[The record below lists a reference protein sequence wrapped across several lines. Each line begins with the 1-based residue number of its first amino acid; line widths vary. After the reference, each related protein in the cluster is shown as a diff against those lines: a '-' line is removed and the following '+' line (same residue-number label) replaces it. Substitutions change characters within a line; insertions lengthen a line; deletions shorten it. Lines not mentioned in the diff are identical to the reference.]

1 MKMTALFFAILLF
14 LGIQQVQAGNSETIE
29 VTQIEK
35 EIVAQE
41 LEKEAESD
49 KHDSKTK
56 EFLKKIANVFKG
68 SRGSQEVEL
77 PNSNENKDCENCNKE
92 KKKKNFFKT
101 LGRKLGK
108 GAAWLTT
115 TTAKPFVTAA
125 AFIKGAVE
133 KESKNKELVA
143 LYQFFLNHQE
153 EFDNLYLE
161 AGTPEEMIEL
171 MILKVEEITERKSR
185 LIMKDFLAHLGINKE
200 IPEDLTDFELSA
212 EEISKI
218 DPEKIDVAYIN
229 NHPEYK
235 ELRPI
240 LGDITKDDLMDIV
253 TSGYLD
259 RAISF
264 DAYKAAIPSLP
275 EMVGAVVGQLFI
287 PKMALGIVS
296 NTLAGLYFTPVLAAN
311 IGTGVSTAICMQ
323 KKTRE
328 QMKTDDDLKS
338 FCSYV
343 VNRSAYELKKSR
355 AKGYVAGKKFHS
367 KIKDKIKRMKEK
379 RAEKKRQ
386 KELERQ
392 KKAEEKAQ
400 LVPVLS

>member
-1 MKMTALFFAILLF
+1 MKMTALLFAIMLF
-14 LGIQQVQAGNSETIE
+14 FGVQHVKAQETIE
-29 VTQIEK
+29 VTQVEK

-41 LEKEAESD
+41 LEKAAESD
-49 KHDSKTK
+49 QHDSKTK
-56 EFLKKIANVFKG
+56 AYLKKIAEVFKG
-68 SRGSQEVEL
+68 SKGSQEVEL
-77 PNSNENKDCENCNKE
+77 QENKQDCENCNQE
-92 KKKKNFFKT
+92 KKKSGLLKKI
-101 LGRKLGK
+101 GMKLGK

-115 TTAKPFVTAA
+115 TTAKPFMSAA
-125 AFIKGAVE
+125 SFIKGAVE

-143 LYQFFLNHQE
+143 LYQFFLNHE
-153 EFDNLYLE
+153 DEFNELYLE
-161 AGTPEEMIEL
+161 AGLPEEMIEL
-171 MILKVEEITERKSR
+171 MLLKVEEITERKSR
-185 LIMKDFLAHLGINKE
+185 IIIKDFLSQLGIKKE
-200 IPEDLTDFELSA
+200 IPEDLKDFELSA
-212 EEISKI
+212 EEIALI
-218 DPEKIDVAYIN
+218 DPDKIDVSYIN

-253 TSGYLD
+253 MSGYLD

-264 DAYKAAIPSLP
+264 DNYKGAIPSIP
-275 EMVGAVVGQLFI
+275 ELVGTVVGQLFI

-311 IGTGVSTAICMQ
+311 IGTGVSAAICMQ
-323 KKTRE
+323 QKTRN
-328 QMKTDDDLKS
+328 QMKSDEELKS

-367 KIKDKIKRMKEK
+367 KVKEKIQRMKEK

-392 KKAEEKAQ
+392 KKIEENSQ
-400 LVPVLS
+400 LIPSLS

>member
-1 MKMTALFFAILLF
+1 MKMTALLFVIMLF
-14 LGIQQVQAGNSETIE
+14 LGVQQVSAQETIE
-29 VTQIEK
+29 VTQVEK

-41 LEKEAESD
+41 LEKEAESE

-56 EFLKKIANVFKG
+56 AFLKKIANVFKD

-77 PNSNENKDCENCNKE
+77 QGEKQDCENCNQP
-92 KKKKNFFKT
+92 KKKKNIFKT
-101 LGRKLGK
+101 IGRKLGK
-108 GAAWLTT
+108 GAAWVTT
-115 TTAKPFVTAA
+115 TTMKPFVSAA

-133 KESKNKELVA
+133 KESQNKELVA
-143 LYQFFLNHQE
+143 LYQFFLNHE
-153 EFDNLYLE
+153 AEFNDLYLE

-171 MILKVEEITERKSR
+171 MLLKVEEITERKSR
-185 LIMKDFLAHLGINKE
+185 LIMKDFLAHLGIEKE
-200 IPEDLTDFELSA
+200 IPEDLKDFELTNA
-212 EEISKI
+212 EIAKI
-218 DPEKIDVAYIN
+218 DPDKIDVAYIN

-253 TSGYLD
+253 MSGYLD

-264 DAYKAAIPSLP
+264 DNYKGAIPSIP
-275 EMVGAVVGQLFI
+275 ELVGAVVGQLFI

-323 KKTRE
+323 KQTRD
-328 QMKTDDDLKS
+328 QMKSDEDLKS

-343 VNRSAYELKKSR
+343 VNRTAYELKKSR

-367 KIKDKIKRMKEK
+367 KVKAKIQRMKEK

-392 KKAEEKAQ
+392 KKIEENSQ
-400 LVPVLS
+400 LVPALS